1 MIDLVNLVVMGDALV
16 KMFDICP
23 DRLLTY
29 CRTSERHHSTTASL
43 AASYVRSGVDSPM
56 ESRLRLLIVLA
67 GLPEPKVDH
76 KFYDEHGR
84 VRRRLDL
91 RYLVI
96 RLIVEYDGRQHA
108 GSLEHW
114 GEDLERREEF
124 DDDGWRILVVRVD
137 GVYKYP
143 EQTLLRIRRQL
154 VARGWPKVPPLGDGW
169 RVHFPGR

>member
-1 MIDLVNLVVMGDALV
+1 
-16 KMFDICP
+16 
-23 DRLLTY
+23 
-29 CRTSERHHSTTASL
+29 
-43 AASYVRSGVDSPM
+43 M

-124 DDDGWRILVVRVD
+124 DDDGWRILVVRARRRHLQVPRAD
-137 GVYKYP
+137 PPAHSPAAGRAWVAEGATARRWVAGALP
-143 EQTLLRIRRQL
+143 GTLSGKIERRSRAIVRPGQRL
-154 VARGWPKVPPLGDGW
+154 LTPARA
-169 RVHFPGR
+169 

>member
-1 MIDLVNLVVMGDALV
+1 
-16 KMFDICP
+16 
-23 DRLLTY
+23 
-29 CRTSERHHSTTASL
+29 
-43 AASYVRSGVDSPM
+43 M

-114 GEDLERREEF
+114 GRTWSAGRSSTTMAGGSSSCVRG
-124 DDDGWRILVVRVD
+124 DGI
-137 GVYKYP
+137 YKYP